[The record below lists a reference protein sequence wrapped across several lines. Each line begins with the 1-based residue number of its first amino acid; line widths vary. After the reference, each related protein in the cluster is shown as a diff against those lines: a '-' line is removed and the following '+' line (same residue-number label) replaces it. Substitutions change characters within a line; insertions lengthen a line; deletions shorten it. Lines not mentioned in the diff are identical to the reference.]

1 MWSCR
6 CCPTPGRST
15 CTSTPAAFNTSAGPT
30 PLYCST
36 RGLPIAPLERMTSLR
51 TLIVSVNSSLLCSST
66 QPISASAPA
75 LLQRTSKD
83 VHLCQVLAL
92 FFLTLTYNFYSSS
105 SLQQTCLT
113 INTQLIVRDRAP
125 MDTSNNRNTEAM
137 EEDYNIHAAIGD
149 LPQAPTRSYGNGF
162 RA

>member
-1 MWSCR
+1 MTMVARFGVISRWWDD
-6 CCPTPGRST
+6 GFAT
-15 CTSTPAAFNTSAGPT
+15 C
-30 PLYCST
+30 YK
-36 RGLPIAPLERMTSLR
+36 LERLWVQTSQSASGDSELCR
-51 TLIVSVNSSLLCSST
+51 SLNFWIIFCNIADSSLLCSST

-92 FFLTLTYNFYSSS
+92 FFLTLTCNLYSSS
-105 SLQQTCLT
+105 SPRQTCLT
-113 INTQLIVRDRAP
+113 TNTQLIVRDRAP

-137 EEDYNIHAAIGD
+137 EEDYNIHAVIGD